1 MEILLS
7 SATHQLLSFNLEA
20 DDLGFL
26 AKEQKAA
33 REKPVD
39 VKFDL
44 FSGG

>member
-7 SATHQLLSFNLEA
+7 VPTSATEVNLEA

-39 VKFDL
+39 VKFD
-44 FSGG
+44 FSCGG